1 VILTVI
7 VPVLV
12 AVAGLW
18 LVQHLVPTR
27 LREEHNDVAG
37 FIYAVVGVAY
47 AVLLAFVVIAVW
59 EEHEAAKDTVESEA
73 NELAGVYFLADRLP
87 DPDRARVQE
96 LARSYARV
104 VVEEEWP
111 MMQEGAT
118 SEGASALLRG
128 LRLSLQDVD
137 ASTGAGQVLYDQG
150 LTRVHEV
157 SDARRLRLLEASQG
171 LPGILWV
178 VLLGGGVVTVCFT
191 YLFGL
196 KNNWAHAL
204 MVAALTLV
212 ICGILFTIG
221 SLEYAFAGQAKIRP
235 DAFEQVLRT
244 FEED

>member
-1 VILTVI
+1 
-7 VPVLV
+7 
-12 AVAGLW
+12 
-18 LVQHLVPTR
+18 VQRLVPTR

-111 MMQEGAT
+111 MMEEGGT
-118 SEGASALLRG
+118 SVRASALLRE
-128 LRLSLQDVD
+128 LRFSLQEVD

-157 SDARRLRLLEASQG
+157 SDARRLRLLEATQG

-212 ICGILFTIG
+212 ICGTLFTIG
-221 SLEYAFAGQAKIRP
+221 SLEYPFAGQAEIRP